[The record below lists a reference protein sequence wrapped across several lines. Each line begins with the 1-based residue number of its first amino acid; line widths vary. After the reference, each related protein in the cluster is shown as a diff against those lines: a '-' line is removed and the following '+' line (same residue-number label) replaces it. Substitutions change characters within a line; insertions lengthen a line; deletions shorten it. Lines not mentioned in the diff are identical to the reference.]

1 VKKLLLIVLV
11 VLATSLTAGESSPA
25 HNYFTDVVLTDQDG
39 KPVRF
44 YSDVLQGKTV
54 VVESFFATCTGT
66 CPIMN
71 ATFAKIQAAVGDRL
85 GKDVFLVSITV
96 DSENDT
102 PAKLKEYAG
111 RMKARPGWMFLT
123 GTKENVDQALHKL
136 GLKVESRESHKNL
149 FIVGN
154 EPKGLWKKVFGLSKP
169 DEVVSIVQGVIDD
182 DRSAAVAAA
191 GPAAS
196 SR

>member
-1 VKKLLLIVLV
+1 MKKLFVIALLV
-11 VLATSLTAGESSPA
+11 VATSLTATETSPA
-25 HNYFTDVVLTDQDG
+25 QKYFTDVLLTDQDG

-54 VVESFFATCTGT
+54 VVESFFSSCTGT

-71 ATFAKIQAAVGDRL
+71 ATFAKIQNAVGDRL

-96 DSENDT
+96 DAENDT

-123 GTKENVDQALHKL
+123 GDKKNVDQALHKL
-136 GLKVESRESHKNL
+136 GLGVEARENHKNL

-154 EPKGLWKKVFGLSKP
+154 EPKGLWKKVFGLGKP
-169 DEVVSIVQGVIDD
+169 DEIVGIVQGVIQEQ
-182 DRSAAVAAA
+182 
-191 GPAAS
+191 
-196 SR
+196 